1 MKDQIPLFRSC
12 SLSGIWRRLKQ
23 LGISWQRGRHYVHS
37 PDEAYA
43 EKVAYIM
50 STKNVSDQPLAH
62 TTIGST
68 LKRRIA
74 GLLNLHTG
82 SLIFIHKSTTR
93 INNLINL
100 YERACEQYEGKRLY
114 IIVDNWPVHYHP
126 DIIACLEP
134 QRSPFKYRLP
144 KSWAELEAKPKYTN
158 RKEKLPIQ
166 LLSLPTYAS
175 WLNPIEKVW
184 RRLKDQVI
192 HLHSFAQDFPKLQ
205 ENVIDR
211 LGEWEQGSDAMLKYC
226 GLLNQKGIYTEAR
239 DQFVNTTL

>member
-1 MKDQIPLFRSC
+1 
-12 SLSGIWRRLKQ
+12 
-23 LGISWQRGRHYVHS
+23 
-37 PDEAYA
+37 
-43 EKVAYIM
+43 
-50 STKNVSDQPLAH
+50 
-62 TTIGST
+62 
-68 LKRRIA
+68 
-74 GLLNLHTG
+74 
-82 SLIFIHKSTTR
+82 
-93 INNLINL
+93 LINL